1 MPKLILERHILPR
14 LKRNSL
20 VSACLAPRANNLFAC
35 LFPCYVSLIRP
46 ASFVVPDPVRSTVY
60 YQSKSYSEPDVVGAG
75 SASTW
80 QVSSWN
86 LNIGMESPQ
95 SKHAVK
101 RDPGSFTGHLRDCR
115 LRGGPGMSE
124 LGNASGAA
132 LELSLP
138 LPNSEQR
145 ARASEIH
152 ISRTSHQTC
161 PRTDTA
167 ANNQGKRAGH
177 EINRVPSCST
187 MSR

>member
-1 MPKLILERHILPR
+1 M
-14 LKRNSL
+14 
-20 VSACLAPRANNLFAC
+20 
-35 LFPCYVSLIRP
+35 IRP

-86 LNIGMESPQ
+86 LNVGMESPQ
-95 SKHAVK
+95 SEHAVK
-101 RDPGSFTGHLRDCR
+101 RDPGTGFMGHLRDCR

-132 LELSLP
+132 LELSLG

-145 ARASEIH
+145 ARASEIQT
-152 ISRTSHQTC
+152 SRTSHQT
-161 PRTDTA
+161 
-167 ANNQGKRAGH
+167 
-177 EINRVPSCST
+177 
-187 MSR
+187 